1 MINFVR
7 EALFKQDSIYK
18 TIKISH
24 WGGSVIAQN
33 ADMYNDEFSVE
44 DILCDGEDLTFGEA
58 CARKVTFAT
67 TVTEDLI
74 GSDIGITERL
84 DVYTD
89 DFSYGK
95 LTVADERYIESKGKN
110 KVKEVTAYD
119 PVYTIYN
126 TDVTDWYNNLWVSA
140 STYTQKQ
147 FRDSFFNNFGVSQCS
162 IILDNDNMT
171 VRRTVSGKVNGAT
184 VLKSILATNGC
195 MGRCDDSGDFEYFY
209 LPTIAQDLSNAYEI
223 AENGYY
229 MSESLSKFTTQAI
242 DKLIIRDEDNEEIIT
257 IGSGNNAYV
266 MANNMLLYGKT
277 AIELQTIAQNIYNRI
292 SGVTYVPFEIEV
304 KGNPCLQ
311 VGDPIYFTTVDG
323 ELVKSYILRRNYT
336 GIQSQKDTYF
346 ADGLEKRA
354 EVTVSVNAELIK
366 LRNKTNRLDRDLEH
380 TASVL
385 EDEVLDPDNP
395 LSLKSEIDQTAED
408 VSLEVTRATGAE
420 GDLSA
425 RITTN
430 ANNITTKVSKN
441 NIISEINQSAESVTI
456 NAGKINLNG
465 AVTANNNVTFGT
477 DGKITA
483 KSGYIGNGSSGFTI
497 GNTAIYNGMTSRDD
511 TSHNG
516 IWLGVNGIAL
526 GKGNFKVTNGG
537 VLTAKSGTVGGW
549 DMGTNKLRLLNSSDV
564 EQAYLTGTASD
575 DPRVPSDIEIGSED
589 VKISAT
595 QTSGYAPVAG
605 RISLNASGGTV
616 GGAGVIYLNASGS
629 QGHITMTAS
638 GSISLRSGANDI
650 GLSNGRIKTASQDF
664 EIFASSE
671 ANYGIKLGV
680 TDSAWAFS
688 PVVNGYLRLGSPN
701 HRWTTVYAQ
710 NGTINTSDRNEKKEI
725 TEINPKII
733 DFVLKLKPVSYKFK
747 VGKRTHFGLVAQDVE
762 ETMTELG
769 MTDMD
774 FGGLCKDKKENSDE
788 YTYGLRYEEFIAPLI
803 KTVQMQQEEI
813 DGLKSEI
820 KEIKELLKGDLK

>member
-1 MINFVR
+1 MINFIR
-7 EALFKQDSIYK
+7 KHQFELDSVYK
-18 TIKISH
+18 RINIH
-24 WGGSVIAQN
+24 HFGGSTIAEN

-44 DILCDGEDLTFGEA
+44 DILCDGEELTFGEA

-67 TVTEDLI
+67 TVEEDLVGAEISITEELGQYTEDF
-74 GSDIGITERL
+74 E
-84 DVYTD
+84 
-89 DFSYGK
+89 YGLLYVK
-95 LTVADERYIESKGKN
+95 DEKYIESKGKN

-119 PVYTIYN
+119 GVYTIYN
-126 TDVTDWYNNLWVSA
+126 TDVTDWYNGLWVSA
-140 STYTQKQ
+140 TSYTLKQ
-147 FRDSFFNNFGVSQCS
+147 FRDSFFNNFGIYQLP
-162 IILDNDNMT
+162 ITLDNDTMT
-171 VRRTVSGKVNGAT
+171 VNRTVSGKINGAT

-195 MGRCDDSGDFEYFY
+195 FGRMTDTGNGFEYFY
-209 LPTIAQDLSNAYEI
+209 LPQIAQDLSNAYEI
-223 AENGYY
+223 AKNGYY
-229 MSESLSKFTTQAI
+229 MSETHAKYTTQAI
-242 DKLIIRDEDNEEIIT
+242 NKLIIRDEDNEEIIT
-257 IGSGNNAYV
+257 VGSGDNAYV

-277 AIELQTIAQNIYNRI
+277 AQELQTIAQNIYNRI
-292 SGVTYVPFEIEV
+292 SVVTYVPFEIEV
-304 KGNPCLQ
+304 KGNPCFQ
-311 VGDPIYFTTVDG
+311 VGDPVYFTTVDG
-323 ELVKSYILRRNYT
+323 EVVKSYILRRNYT
-336 GIQSQKDTYF
+336 GIQSQKDTYS
-346 ADGLEKRA
+346 ADGFEKRA
-354 EVTVSVNAELIK
+354 EVTVSVNDELIK

-380 TASVL
+380 TTSVL

-516 IWLGVNGIAL
+516 IWLGTDGIAL
-526 GKGNFKVTNGG
+526 GKGNFKVTNSGAI
-537 VLTAKSGTVGGW
+537 TAKSGEIGNWEIGQY
-549 DMGTNKLRLLNSSDV
+549 GITNKVQQSGSNYWNMFVGADTFSSV
-564 EQAYLTGTASD
+564 ACEY
-575 DPRVPSDIEIGSED
+575 
-589 VKISAT
+589 KIDA
-595 QTSGYAPVAG
+595 Q
-605 RISLNASGGTV
+605 
-616 GGAGVIYLNASGS
+616 GGADLLI
-629 QGHITMTAS
+629 QGRRLSLKATDNRINLQNGYFITS
-638 GSISLRSGANDI
+638 
-650 GLSNGRIKTASQDF
+650 SQDLEF
-664 EIFASSE
+664 YASNE
-671 ANYGIKLGV
+671 ANYGVMLGV
-680 TDSAWAFS
+680 TDSAWAFC
-688 PVVNGYLRLGSPN
+688 PVADGYLRLGSPN
-701 HRWTTVYAQ
+701 HRWTTIYAT
-710 NGTINTSDRNEKKEI
+710 NGTINTSDRNEKEKI
-725 TEINPKII
+725 TELNSKIT

-788 YTYGLRYEEFIAPLI
+788 YTYGLRYDEFIAPLI
-803 KTVQMQQEEI
+803 YMVQKLQ
-813 DGLKSEI
+813 
-820 KEIKELLKGDLK
+820 KEVEDLKGRIK